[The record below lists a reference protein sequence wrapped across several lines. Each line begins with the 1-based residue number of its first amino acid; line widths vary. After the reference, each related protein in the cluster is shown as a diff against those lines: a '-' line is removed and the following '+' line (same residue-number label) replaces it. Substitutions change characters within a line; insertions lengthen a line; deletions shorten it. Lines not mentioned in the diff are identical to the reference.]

1 MGSLRTRPSSPPF
14 VLHLQP
20 RGSPRRLYSVQPVL
34 QLLLHQVNSWRWD
47 RLRWRERPNAKWGPR
62 STITVK
68 TGRGDVMLYHAGNL
82 CMLNSKEAWTYD
94 KLEGESRHE
103 MSCLSIGF
111 YAPKTAQNSTC
122 AIVVCI
128 VINPMW
134 RSVIPIKNNS
144 VIPINLKNYSVPL
157 KRHTCWLGWL
167 DVRSSDIFK
176 IYSFPQVTSLT
187 FVYLNKC

>member
-1 MGSLRTRPSSPPF
+1 MNRQFIEICFLQGRDEVGRLRTRPSSPPF

-103 MSCLSIGF
+103 IVLSKHWIICS
-111 YAPKTAQNSTC
+111 KNSSKLYLC
-122 AIVVCI
+122 
-128 VINPMW
+128 NS
-134 RSVIPIKNNS
+134 SV
-144 VIPINLKNYSVPL
+144 
-157 KRHTCWLGWL
+157 H
-167 DVRSSDIFK
+167 SDQSNVK
-176 IYSFPQVTSLT
+176 ICHSDQE
-187 FVYLNKC
+187 

>member
-1 MGSLRTRPSSPPF
+1 MTNLRGK
-14 VLHLQP
+14 V
-20 RGSPRRLYSVQPVL
+20 
-34 QLLLHQVNSWRWD
+34 D
-47 RLRWRERPNAKWGPR
+47 
-62 STITVK
+62 
-68 TGRGDVMLYHAGNL
+68 M
-82 CMLNSKEAWTYD
+82 
-94 KLEGESRHE
+94 KL
-103 MSCLSIGF
+103 SCLSIGL

-187 FVYLNKC
+187 FVYLNKCSDPHPPPLLPIIYPRIDGREVYRNESSVNVWLCKYCVNRSVTEQLCSFKKYKLKSPPK